1 LQGGSLGA
9 GGWTDPSLLPH
20 AARRGE
26 CQGLGGSLLPLAGE
40 GARRADEGLL
50 LLSPKST
57 AKSEAP
63 HPNPLP
69 QAGEGVWCAEGA
81 IYAARTPPP
90 SSPPAATDA
99 AAGAP
104 PPWSAWAH
112 SRRSTPPRP
121 R

>member
-50 LLSPKST
+50 LLSYKST

-63 HPNPLP
+63 HTNPLP
-69 QAGEGVWCAEGA
+69 QAREGDWCSVDACF
-81 IYAARTPPP
+81 AASTPWP
-90 SSPPAATDA
+90 SSTPYATATAA
-99 AAGAP
+99 
-104 PPWSAWAH
+104 
-112 SRRSTPPRP
+112 STPPREY
-121 R
+121 